1 VFSGRILRGL
11 AEAGALALMELGRMP
26 AYALEVGQLR
36 HGPLEILGPGMGVV
50 VLRAEETGSSE
61 TLLRESVEA
70 GSPTVLFDAGTEE
83 TQSAAIHVP
92 FPTSRDI
99 AAALCMLPPLQR
111 LVIEIARGRV
121 ADVGTPRR
129 SSKVTRTE

>member
-1 VFSGRILRGL
+1 
-11 AEAGALALMELGRMP
+11 
-26 AYALEVGQLR
+26 VGQLR

-70 GSPTVLFDAGTEE
+70 GSPTVLFDAGAEE